1 MEISGVGIVAMLR
14 RSVPEEIYA
23 ELMAT
28 EVALFVTCL
37 VDQLA
42 PEAGVAAVRLLE
54 AAGCRVVFPPAQSCC
69 GQPALNTGEPEAAAV
84 LARHF
89 VEVFEPYESVVT
101 PSGSCAAMVHHWYPR
116 MLDGEWAERAEA
128 VAGRTYELTSFLVD
142 RLGATEEVAR
152 AAPLD
157 PSVTVTV
164 HDACHGLRV
173 LGLKTSGRELLEAAG
188 ATVVE
193 MAEPE
198 QCCGFGGTFA
208 AKHGEISAPMA
219 DDKLA
224 QAAATGADYL
234 AACDSGCLLH
244 LAGRRRRTGQGPEPV
259 HVAEL
264 LARALR

>member
-1 MEISGVGIVAMLR
+1 
-14 RSVPEEIYA
+14 VP
-23 ELMAT
+23 

-37 VDQLA
+37 VDQMA
-42 PEAGVAAVRLLE
+42 PRAGVAAVRLLE
-54 AAGCRVVFPPAQSCC
+54 AAGCRVVFPEAQSCC

-89 VEVFEPYESVVT
+89 VEVFEPYEVIVS
-101 PSGSCAAMVHHWYPR
+101 PSGSCVAMIHHWYPR
-116 MLDGEWAERAEA
+116 ILEGHWRERAAA
-128 VAGRTYELTSFLVD
+128 VLARTFELTGYLADVLGRTD
-142 RLGATEEVAR
+142 LGARVDE
-152 AAPLD
+152 P
-157 PSVTVTV
+157 VTV

-173 LGLKTSGRELLEAAG
+173 LGLKHAPRRLLEAAG

-198 QCCGFGGTFA
+198 VCCGFGGTFA

-224 QAAATGADYL
+224 QAEATGARYL
-234 AACDSGCLLH
+234 VACDSGCLLH
-244 LAGRRRRTGQGPEPV
+244 LAGRRRRTGHGPEPL

-264 LARALR
+264 LARGLG

>member
-1 MEISGVGIVAMLR
+1 MGA
-14 RSVPEEIYA
+14 
-23 ELMAT
+23 

-42 PEAGVAAVRLLE
+42 PEAGVAAVRLLD
-54 AAGCRVVFPPAQSCC
+54 AAGCRVAFPEAQSCC
-69 GQPALNTGEPEAAAV
+69 GQPALNTGEPEAAAI

-89 VEVFEPYESVVT
+89 VEVFEPYEAVVT

-116 MLDGEWAERAEA
+116 ILDGAWAERAES
-128 VAGRTYELTSFLVD
+128 VAARTYELTSFLVD
-142 RLGATEEVAR
+142 ELDAADVIGR

-157 PSVTVTV
+157 RGVTVTM

-173 LGLKTSGRELLEAAG
+173 LGLKTAGRRLLEAAG
-188 ATVVE
+188 AEVVE

-224 QAAATGADYL
+224 QAAATGARYV

-244 LAGRRRRTGQGPEPV
+244 LTGRRRRTGQGPEPV

-264 LARALR
+264 LGRALR

>member
-1 MEISGVGIVAMLR
+1 MSGMLPSASAYAAAMA
-14 RSVPEEIYA
+14 V
-23 ELMAT
+23 

-54 AAGCRVVFPPAQSCC
+54 AAGCVVSFPEAQSCC
-69 GQPALNTGEPEAAAV
+69 GQPALNSGEPEAAAV

-89 VEVFEPYESVVT
+89 VEVFEPYEAIVT
-101 PSGSCAAMVHHWYPR
+101 PSGSCAAMVHHWHAR
-116 MLDGEWAERAEA
+116 ILDGRWAERAEA
-128 VAGRTYELTSFLVD
+128 LARRTYELTSFLVD
-142 RLGATEEVAR
+142 RLGATEEIGR
-152 AAPLD
+152 AAPLE
-157 PSVTVTV
+157 PGMTVTV

-173 LGLKTSGRELLEAAG
+173 LGLKTSGRQLLEAAG
-188 ATVVE
+188 ANVVE

-264 LARALR
+264 LGRALR

>member
-1 MEISGVGIVAMLR
+1 ML
-14 RSVPEEIYA
+14 VTTYA
-23 ELMAT
+23 ALMAV

-54 AAGCRVVFPPAQSCC
+54 AAGCRVAFPEAQSCC

-89 VEVFEPYESVVT
+89 VEVFEPYDAVVT
-101 PSGSCAAMVHHWYPR
+101 PSGSCAAMVHHWYPQI
-116 MLDGEWAERAEA
+116 LEGDWAGRAEA
-128 VAGRTYELTSFLVD
+128 VAARTYELTSFLVD
-142 RLGATEEVAR
+142 RLGATDVLAEAVS
-152 AAPLD
+152 LD
-157 PSVTVTV
+157 PGLTVTM

-173 LGLKTSGRELLEAAG
+173 LGLKTSGRRLLEAAG

-264 LARALR
+264 LGRALR